1 MNEQTDNQINK
12 PRPQTSKHT
21 NTQTRKHTNT
31 PTAKLTGRIGSPSQI
46 HFIIMEAFQ
55 NILYDHLCFYRPLY
69 HHLSPI
75 YPHMG
80 IADMRMEK
88 GQERN
93 LALNIHTVAVT
104 VVTPMRCCP
113 GAQKLDCFYRP
124 KYQLCPYIWWLERM
138 GSSVLPLISVETPTS
153 SAAPRRVGTR

>member
-104 VVTPMRCCP
+104 DVRPMRCCP
-113 GAQKLDCFYRP
+113 GAQKLDFIKLLDAGNSSLGKTCAQIGCSRHM
-124 KYQLCPYIWWLERM
+124 LCAEKSLL
-138 GSSVLPLISVETPTS
+138 S
-153 SAAPRRVGTR
+153 RVRDL